1 MVWYEYSEEE
11 YLKDE
16 KEISREEGFK
26 DGQNV
31 GEAKF
36 GRLNLL
42 LLQQNRLE
50 DLKQAAQD
58 PESRQALYKEFGL
71 SERRQFSET
80 KSGRQGRKC
89 LNPPRMPDLLF

>member
-26 DGQNV
+26 DGQKV
-31 GEAKF
+31 SEAKF

-58 PESRQALYKEFGL
+58 PEARQALYKEFGL
-71 SERRQFSET
+71 S
-80 KSGRQGRKC
+80 
-89 LNPPRMPDLLF
+89 